1 MLSLPGW
8 QPIPQNTSWPKS
20 LLMCPKPWR
29 YQTAEDLNNDP
40 IKATYNIY
48 GGGGYVAMM
57 GYKEDTALGVVR
69 ETLGHGWVD
78 RQTRAVI
85 LEFAVFNVNT
95 NLISIATYFYEALS
109 TGVAYSAKMVDTL
122 ELYSTESG
130 ALMFYLICQFL
141 FIAMVLI
148 NLIAMIIRLYRLRL
162 AFFQSVWNLV
172 DLLMVVSSLMSVVL
186 YMIRS
191 KSVLKTI
198 NAIQANPYEIIH
210 FHSALEWASWENVS
224 IAVAIFTVTL
234 KLLNLIRFNP
244 YVIFLF
250 SSFRQSVGYQLS
262 FVVSFFIVFNAF
274 VIAGMQF
281 FGRTVYVYSSFLQA
295 VISQFEF
302 LLGRAVPLDDLR
314 NENRFIGP
322 AFAFMYMLFMTIV
335 LLNMLVSVLNES
347 YIDAKTH
354 AEESAEELEMAR
366 FIGERFMDIFQGRQT
381 RAEFK
386 LFCDD
391 TTFVNMC
398 NSDAEPFCL
407 NSQTIIHSTEERLEK
422 LEKRLTVLAR
432 RSENIDIDHL
442 KEEAEFLC
450 FFNYIMNSSTEAKQL
465 IFK

>member
-1 MLSLPGW
+1 
-8 QPIPQNTSWPKS
+8 
-20 LLMCPKPWR
+20 MCPKPWR
-29 YQTAEDLNNDP
+29 YQTAKELDNDP
-40 IKATYNIY
+40 IKAAYNTY
-48 GGGGYVAMM
+48 GGGGYVVTM
-57 GYKEDTALGVVR
+57 GYEEGTAVGVLS

-109 TGVAYSAKMVDTL
+109 TGLAYTSVMVDTL
-122 ELYSTESG
+122 ELYSTDSG

-141 FIAMVLI
+141 FIAMVI
-148 NLIAMIIRLYRLRL
+148 FNLIAMLFRLYRQRL
-162 AFFQSVWNLV
+162 VFFKSVWNMV
-172 DLLMVVSSLMSVVL
+172 DLLMVVSSLMAVAF

-198 NAIQANPYEIIH
+198 QAIQANPYEIIH
-210 FHSALEWASWENVS
+210 FHSALYWASWENVS

-250 SSFRQSVGYQLS
+250 SSFRQSVSYQLS

-274 VIAGMQF
+274 VISGMQF

-295 VISQFEF
+295 IISQFEF
-302 LLGRAVPLDDLR
+302 LLGRAIPLDDLR

-335 LLNMLVSVLNES
+335 LMNMLVSVLNES
-347 YIDAKTH
+347 YTDAKTH
-354 AEESAEELEMAR
+354 VEESAEELEMAR
-366 FIGERFMDIFQGRQT
+366 FIGERFMDVFHGRKT
-381 RAEFK
+381 RTEFK

-398 NSDAEPFCL
+398 SSDAEPFCL
-407 NSQTIIHSTEERLEK
+407 NSHAIIQNTEERLENM
-422 LEKRLTVLAR
+422 EKRISVLAR
-432 RSENIDIDHL
+432 RTENIDIGYL
-442 KEEAEFLC
+442 KEEAEFL
-450 FFNYIMNSSTEAKQL
+450 YILGFVMNSLKWESTRL
-465 IFK
+465 